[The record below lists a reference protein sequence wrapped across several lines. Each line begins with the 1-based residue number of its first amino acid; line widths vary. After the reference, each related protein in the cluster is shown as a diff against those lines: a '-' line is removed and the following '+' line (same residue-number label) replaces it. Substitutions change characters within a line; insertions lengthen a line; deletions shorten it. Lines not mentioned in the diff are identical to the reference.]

1 MKQPTQ
7 KTLLLVISAISSV
20 FLLTQ
25 SGVANALMAFLLVG
39 ALPGTSYSLPAG
51 AMLLIIAL
59 IVWLLIFR
67 MTAVSLISFLQ
78 IDRLAKKRLQQK
90 SQLPKRRF
98 GQI

>member
-7 KTLLLVISAISSV
+7 KTLLLVISVISSI

-39 ALPGTSYSLPAG
+39 ALPGTTYSLPAS

-90 SQLPKRRF
+90 NQLPKRRF